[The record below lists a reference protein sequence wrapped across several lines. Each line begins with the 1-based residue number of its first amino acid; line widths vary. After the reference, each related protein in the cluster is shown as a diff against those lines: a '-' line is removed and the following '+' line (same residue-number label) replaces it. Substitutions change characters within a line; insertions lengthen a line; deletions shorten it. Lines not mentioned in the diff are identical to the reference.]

1 MNLREIY
8 TALDAYECVSVRA
21 ENFIYDA
28 LKLIDDA
35 MYEESMHDP
44 GETGRSY
51 EAQHRQT
58 MRDVI

>member
-8 TALDAYECVSVRA
+8 AALDAYECVSVRA

-35 MYEESMHDP
+35 MYEESMHEPD
-44 GETGRSY
+44 EAGRSY
-51 EAQHRQT
+51 EAQHKQT
-58 MRDVI
+58 MRDCV